1 MTMAYLSPSRRAA
14 RAHHVTSRPV
24 TSSPGSRGVI
34 APDWCEPCGYRVERE
49 EEMVSLVNATH
60 DLQMAVRGTLKLANR
75 LHLFAMVRNSTA
87 LGHVRR
93 LLQNK
98 QVAAE
103 LVARARIAAA

>member
-1 MTMAYLSPSRRAA
+1 
-14 RAHHVTSRPV
+14 
-24 TSSPGSRGVI
+24 
-34 APDWCEPCGYRVERE
+34 
-49 EEMVSLVNATH
+49 MVSLVNATH

-75 LHLFAMVRNSTA
+75 LHLFAMVRNSAA

-103 LVARARIAAA
+103 LVARARIAAV